1 MLSDYLI
8 YNPDNHEY
16 SIQYDPERKIVVP
29 SVTQLLEYGHLV
41 DNSFIAPHYAEDG
54 TEIHTM
60 TELMDKGLYDASLC
74 VDRVHAAMVGY
85 EQFLLEHD
93 VVWELTEQKVF
104 HNELFYAGTL
114 DRLGTVDGNPFL
126 VDIKSGQKYRWH
138 VVQVAAYLMS
148 GVANGGGA
156 ADLYLGSCEFKWHEW
171 TEEELTKGAYIF
183 QIIVDLYWHN
193 HPMDYKRLLK
203 MQEELE

>member
-1 MLSDYLI
+1 MLGDYLI

-29 SVTQLLEYGHLV
+29 SVTQLLEYGHLI
-41 DNSFIAPHYAEDG
+41 DTSYIAPHYAEDG

-85 EQFLLEHD
+85 ELFLLDHD
-93 VVWELTEQKVF
+93 VVWEQTEQMVF
-104 HNELFYAGTL
+104 HDTLFYAGTL

-138 VVQVAAYLMS
+138 VVQVAAYRMCKPNLS
-148 GVANGGGA
+148 AQC
-156 ADLYLGSCEFKWHEW
+156 ADLYLGSCEFKWHPWGEGIA
-171 TEEELTKGAYIF
+171 EAASLFED
-183 QIIVDLYWHN
+183 IVKLYWWN

-203 MQEELE
+203 MQEELA

>member
-41 DNSFIAPHYAEDG
+41 DNSFIPPHYADDG

-138 VVQVAAYLMS
+138 VVQVAAYRMCKPELR
-148 GVANGGGA
+148 VQC
-156 ADLYLGSCEFKWHEW
+156 ADL
-171 TEEELTKGAYIF
+171 
-183 QIIVDLYWHN
+183 
-193 HPMDYKRLLK
+193 
-203 MQEELE
+203 

>member
-60 TELMDKGLYDASLC
+60 TELMDQGMYEPSLC

-85 EQFLLEHD
+85 EQFLLDHD
-93 VVWELTEQKVF
+93 VVWEQTEQMVF

-114 DRLGTVDGNPFL
+114 DRLGMVDGKRFI
-126 VDIKSGQKYRWH
+126 VDLKSGSRYRWH
-138 VVQVAAYLMS
+138 IVQLAGYLMCEPEPAE
-148 GVANGGGA
+148 V
-156 ADLYLGSCEFKWHEW
+156 ADLYLGSAQYNFHPWKEDDVNDAATLFRN
-171 TEEELTKGAYIF
+171 LSA
-183 QIIVDLYWHN
+183 LYWWN
-193 HPMDYKRLLK
+193 RPMDHKRLLK
-203 MQEELE
+203 MQEELA

>member
-1 MLSDYLI
+1 MLGDYLI

-41 DNSFIAPHYAEDG
+41 DTSYIAPHYAEDG
-54 TEIHTM
+54 TILHFM
-60 TELMDKGLYDASLC
+60 TELYDQGLYDPSLT
-74 VDRVHAAMVGY
+74 VDRVHAAMIGY

-93 VVWELTEQKVF
+93 VVWEKSEHKVF
-104 HNELFYAGTL
+104 HERLFYAGTL
-114 DRLGTVDGNPFL
+114 DRMGTVDGKRFL
-126 VDIKSGQKYRWH
+126 VDIKTGSRYRWH

-148 GVANGGGA
+148 GVVNGAGA

-171 TEEELTKGAYIF
+171 SDEELQKAAYIF

-193 HPMDYKRLLK
+193 HPMDYKRLCK
-203 MQEELE
+203 MQEELA

>member
-41 DNSFIAPHYAEDG
+41 DNSFIDPHYAEDG

-114 DRLGTVDGNPFL
+114 DRLGTVDGNHFL

-148 GVANGGGA
+148 GIANGVGA

-171 TEEELTKGAYIF
+171 TEEELMKAAYIF

-193 HPMDYKRLLK
+193 HPMDYKRLCK
-203 MQEELE
+203 MQEELA

>member
-60 TELMDKGLYDASLC
+60 TELMDQGMYEPSLC

-85 EQFLLEHD
+85 EQFLLDHD

-104 HNELFYAGTL
+104 HNELFYAGTF
-114 DRLGTVDGNPFL
+114 DRLGTVDGSPFL

-138 VVQVAAYLMS
+138 AVQVAAYLMS
-148 GVANGGGA
+148 GIANGVGA

-171 TEEELTKGAYIF
+171 TEEELTKAAYIF

-203 MQEELE
+203 MQEELA